1 MIAQTRLEAF
11 APCYGSLK
19 PFRGHMV
26 RAHAERRDG
35 SRVSREGTVVY
46 LGLRHVTV
54 QSERMGNLYRIPLAA
69 IRSVEA
75 VP

>member
-19 PFRGHMV
+19 PFRGRMV
-26 RAHAERRDG
+26 RVHAERRGG
-35 SRVSREGTVVY
+35 SHVSREGIVVY

-69 IRSVEA
+69 VITAKA